1 MEYYYIGSDI
11 CRMESKKPCWLVRQ
25 FQRLFLDLH
34 WGCIPDPE
42 PVDPE
47 ELKRAEEEWKKL
59 RATQAER
66 EEEAVA
72 KWMEDARNYC
82 EKHGVNVNEYPNL
95 FAAYYEAI
103 EIDGAG
109 HKV

>member
-1 MEYYYIGSDI
+1 MDFYYIGSDI

-34 WGCIPDPE
+34 WGCVPNPE

-47 ELKRAEEEWKKL
+47 ELKRAEEEWNKF
-59 RATQAER
+59 RATRAER
-66 EEEAVA
+66 EKEEIA
-72 KWMEDARNYC
+72 KREEDIRNYC
-82 EKHGVNVNEYPNL
+82 EKHGVNVDEYPSFL
-95 FAAYYEAI
+95 EAYYAAI
-103 EIDGAG
+103 KIDVAS